1 MKNDIE
7 IIDKT
12 EKEIQLFLIYI
23 NALKEIPY
31 IMINKI
37 KNVLET
43 KVNSFLSVI
52 TNFVVKFEIENTR
65 IDIYLDRPIYEGKL
79 ILLNNSSGFERFISS
94 LAIRLALLEISQLP
108 KANFMA
114 IDEGWNA
121 FDYNN
126 INNVRSIFEF
136 LETKFDFII
145 SISHIQSIKQYCKTH
160 INLSKDDKGFSKV
173 NVK

>member
-1 MKNDIE
+1 MLEKNMELPINDIE

-43 KVNSFLSVI
+43 KVNAFLSVI

-65 IDIYLDRPIYEGKL
+65 IDIY
-79 ILLNNSSGFERFISS
+79 NS
-94 LAIRLALLEISQLP
+94 
-108 KANFMA
+108 K
-114 IDEGWNA
+114 
-121 FDYNN
+121 
-126 INNVRSIFEF
+126 
-136 LETKFDFII
+136 
-145 SISHIQSIKQYCKTH
+145 
-160 INLSKDDKGFSKV
+160 
-173 NVK
+173 